1 MAQTTINLSDPI
13 ATWVTKSNEMGADI
27 GDLATLSDSAA
38 TLVHA
43 INAIDSDIG
52 NRASL
57 TTPAV
62 DLVTAINNLANT
74 FFEVTD
80 SADIKNYFVSTSGIG
95 GITFDSGSGGSRGSF
110 TLVNDAINAS
120 KIQDFAVQQE
130 HFNDS
135 SVPSRA
141 FQAQV
146 VSNSALAD
154 SAVSFDKIQSG
165 AIKSTNFAS
174 TTKLEI
180 KNSAG
185 TTLKTMYGP
194 GV

>member
-13 ATWVTKSNEMGADI
+13 SIWVTKSNTMGANI

-43 INAIDSDIG
+43 INAIDSDVG
-52 NRASL
+52 ERTSL
-57 TTPAV
+57 TYPAV

-74 FFEVTD
+74 FFELTD
-80 SADIKNYFVSTSGIG
+80 SADIKNYFASTSGIG
-95 GITFDSGSGGSRGSF
+95 GIAFDSGSGGSRGSF
-110 TLVNDAINAS
+110 TLVNDAINAT
-120 KIQDFAVQQE
+120 KIADFALQEE

-135 SVPSRA
+135 AISGRA
-141 FQAQV
+141 FRAGV
-146 VSNSALAD
+146 VGNSVLAD
-154 SAVSFDKIQSG
+154 ASISFDKIQSG
-165 AIKSTNFAS
+165 AIQSTNLAS
-174 TTKLEI
+174 LQTLLI

>member
-1 MAQTTINLSDPI
+1 MAQTIINLSDPI

-27 GDLATLSDSAA
+27 GDLATLNDSAA

-43 INAIDSDIG
+43 INAIDSDVG

-57 TTPAV
+57 TTPAP
-62 DLVTAINNLANT
+62 DLVTAINNLDQT
-74 FFEVTD
+74 YFQLTD
-80 SADIKNYFVSTSGIG
+80 SGDIKNLFVSTSGVG
-95 GITFDSGSGGSRGSF
+95 GIAFDSGSGGSRGSF
-110 TLVNDAINAS
+110 TLVNDAINAT
-120 KIQDFAVQQE
+120 KIQDFAVQEE

-135 SVPSRA
+135 AISTRA
-141 FQAQV
+141 FRAQV
-146 VSNSALAD
+146 VTNSVLAD
-154 SAVSFDKIQSG
+154 SAISFDKIQSG

-174 TTKLEI
+174 STSLTI
-180 KNSAG
+180 KNAAG